1 MTLFFST
8 FVPGRFRNTYP
19 PIDRQYFPYQY
30 AGRTYLLPN
39 ERRCMVML
47 ASLYI
52 FTFIRSLR
60 LFRRLPSFVVYLRT
74 FVYVDYVYKY
84 PVHTFV

>member
-30 AGRTYLLPN
+30 AGRTYYRTNEDVWLCLL
-39 ERRCMVML
+39 V
-47 ASLYI
+47 YI

>member
-1 MTLFFST
+1 
-8 FVPGRFRNTYP
+8 
-19 PIDRQYFPYQY
+19 
-30 AGRTYLLPN
+30 
-39 ERRCMVML
+39 MVML